1 VFKLTPETE
10 RTVELLSRITGNVLF
25 PILVAMYVLV
35 RMEPAID
42 QLTQTV
48 QKLTIVVAQL
58 NGVDVHI
65 D

>member
-1 VFKLTPETE
+1 MFKLTPETE